1 MGMAAGGLST
11 GKLFLAGI
19 GPGLMLCAAMCI
31 LVARITR
38 KRGYPRGPKYT
49 VRESLKIVSDGFLG
63 VMTIVIILLGV
74 CTGFIYNHRKCCNR
88 MCIRFICYLIYLQE
102 H

>member
-1 MGMAAGGLST
+1 
-11 GKLFLAGI
+11 
-19 GPGLMLCAAMCI
+19 MLCAAMCI

-74 CTGFIYNHRKCCNR
+74 CTGLFTTTESCNR